1 MFYKI
6 LNSKKIIIF
15 IIPFLLGVI
24 SILSFQPFNLTF
36 FNFFSIPC
44 LFLII
49 TFVIKK
55 SKSKYRKKPYFKNIF
70 FIGYMFGVGFFLA
83 GNYWI
88 SHSLTFDESFKHL
101 IIFSLVLIPLFLGI
115 FFGLSTLILAPFLKN
130 NITSVLIFCSSFAFM
145 DYARSKI
152 LTGFPWNLWAYSWS
166 WFPETLQILN
176 VIGLFAFNLFILTVF
191 CSTLLIVFKKNKVN
205 YFFFFSIIFLF
216 FANYLYGS
224 LVINKNIDALNLN
237 SKNKFM
243 HVKIISPSFDLKY
256 NLTDQEIRDLM
267 QKLVKY
273 SEVDK
278 NKKTIFIWPEGVF
291 TGYTFSEIKK
301 YKEIIKSN
309 FSENHKIVFGV
320 NTKQEDNLYNSFV
333 VINNKFEIIYRYNKK
348 KLVPFGE
355 FLPIETY
362 LSKIGL
368 KKITE
373 GFGSFSKGGKQ
384 PNLFINDF
392 EILPLIC
399 YEIIFPELLQKSSK
413 GINLIVNISE
423 DAWFGETI
431 GPYQHLAKSIFRA
444 VEGNVYL
451 ARSANKGVSVFINNN
466 GKIIKRLEPNE
477 TGNIELN
484 IPLISNDFKNK
495 NDLIFFV
502 LLFTYV
508 LIFFTLRNKLYD

>member
-1 MFYKI
+1 MFSTI
-6 LNSKKIIIF
+6 LKSKKAIVF
-15 IIPFLLGVI
+15 IIPFLLGMI
-24 SILSFQPFNLTF
+24 SILSFQPFNLIF
-36 FNFFSIPC
+36 INFFSIPC

-55 SKSKYRKKPYFKNIF
+55 SKGKYRKKPYFKNIF

-88 SHSLTFDESFKHL
+88 SNSLTFDENFRHL
-101 IIFSLVLIPLFLGI
+101 IIFSIILIPLFLGI

-130 NITSVLIFCSSFAFM
+130 NVTSVLIFCSSLAFM
-145 DYARSKI
+145 DYVRSKI

-166 WFPETLQILN
+166 WFPEVLQILN
-176 VIGLFAFNLFILTVF
+176 PIGLFAFNLLVLTTF
-191 CSTLLIVFKKNKVN
+191 CSTLILVFKKNKVN
-205 YFFFFSIIFLF
+205 YISFYFITFLF
-216 FANYLYGS
+216 FGNYLYGS
-224 LVINKNIDALNLN
+224 FIVNKNIDALNSN
-237 SKNKFM
+237 KKNKSM
-243 HVKIISPSFDLKY
+243 YVKIISPSFDLKY
-256 NLTDQEIRDLM
+256 NLTDQDVGDLM
-267 QKLVKY
+267 KKLVKY

-278 NKKTIFIWPEGVF
+278 NKKTVFIWPEGVF
-291 TGYTFSEIKK
+291 TGYTIADIKK
-301 YKEIIKSN
+301 YKAIIKSN
-309 FSENHKIVFGV
+309 FSDKHTIVLGA
-320 NTKQEDNLYNSFV
+320 NTNQKDKFYNSFV
-333 VINNKFEIIYRYNKK
+333 VINNKFEIIYKYNKR

-355 FLPIETY
+355 FLPIEKY

-368 KKITE
+368 KKVTE
-373 GFGSFSKGGKQ
+373 GFGSFTKGGKQ
-384 PNLFINDF
+384 PNFFINDF

-399 YEIIFPELLQKSSK
+399 YEIIFPELLQNSSNR
-413 GINLIVNISE
+413 INLIINISE

-444 VEGNVYL
+444 VESNTYL

-466 GKIIKRLEPNE
+466 GKIIKRLEPSE

-484 IPLISNDFKNK
+484 IPLISNDYKNK

-508 LIFFTLRNKLYD
+508 FIFFTLRNRLYD